1 MPRPVRAG
9 RKVTIRFQSRT
20 ADGFV
25 FLVDGPSRSS
35 ALEMMAA
42 ENDIFSWLSDNL
54 VGPLRY
60 TITRDGEHRLVVTLA
75 RAVDVARFDR
85 TFRVVGLTPDVMLA
99 A

>member
-9 RKVTIRFQSRT
+9 RKVNIRFQSRT
-20 ADGFV
+20 ANGFV
-25 FLVDGPSRSS
+25 FLVDGLPRA

-54 VGPLRY
+54 VGAGRFTL
-60 TITRDGEHRLVVTLA
+60 TRDGEHRLLVTLA
-75 RAVDVARFDR
+75 RPADVARFDR
-85 TFRVVGLTPDVMLA
+85 TFRVVGLTPDVLLA